1 MDVFATF
8 IRPYEKIKTDMTG
21 IIINKGGRAKYEQGS
36 NLWCIIMQTISFIRY
51 GRKLGN

>member
-21 IIINKGGRAKYEQGS
+21 IIINKGAERNMNKAV
-36 NLWCIIMQTISFIRY
+36 TY
-51 GRKLGN
+51 GV

>member
-21 IIINKGGRAKYEQGS
+21 IIINKGGAERNMNKAV
-36 NLWCIIMQTISFIRY
+36 TY
-51 GRKLGN
+51 GV